1 MTRDEARAVA
11 VEVFGAGALAALR
24 DGLSCSEGTRG
35 HAIAWAENAQGETI
49 GRRDVGPF
57 SEVRMDGVWND

>member
-11 VEVFGAGALAALR
+11 VEVFGAAALAVLR
-24 DGLSCSEGTRG
+24 DGLTCSEGTRG

-49 GRRDVGPF
+49 GKRDAGPF
-57 SEVRMDGVWND
+57 AEVRMDGDWT